1 MAPTMASSLLLPSL
15 LYLLLSPTITIPF
28 IIFLFIFFVVIR

>member
-15 LYLLLSPTITIPF
+15 LYLLLSPIIP
-28 IIFLFIFFVVIR
+28 IPIPIFLLIFFVVIG